1 MKKTLKKTI
10 ALFLCAVLLACG
22 PFTIAFAEDEKPF
35 YLVLGDSIGYGS
47 GLKNSREACYGKIV
61 ADTNGYDYANDAIP
75 GHTTQNL
82 LNRLNEEG
90 VAGHIKQADI
100 ISITI
105 GGNNFLLGNIAKVLF
120 DVIVMDDTAS
130 AEKIIDGFYADFCK
144 IIEKIRSLNPDAV
157 ILMQTLY
164 NPQTK
169 YIGEAYQTAIDLLNN
184 AIKRYASEHKGEIE
198 IVDVA
203 SALTDSEKDFAADR
217 IHPSVAGNE
226 KIAVKV
232 LEKLVE
238 LGLGKTAEPVI
249 TTPGIDIE
257 LPASF
262 SGGMAFFGEILHF
275 LAGVR
280 SAFMSILGVFNFA

>member
-1 MKKTLKKTI
+1 
-10 ALFLCAVLLACG
+10 
-22 PFTIAFAEDEKPF
+22 
-35 YLVLGDSIGYGS
+35 
-47 GLKNSREACYGKIV
+47 
-61 ADTNGYDYANDAIP
+61 
-75 GHTTQNL
+75 
-82 LNRLNEEG
+82 
-90 VAGHIKQADI
+90 
-100 ISITI
+100 
-105 GGNNFLLGNIAKVLF
+105 
-120 DVIVMDDTAS
+120 
-130 AEKIIDGFYADFCK
+130 
-144 IIEKIRSLNPDAV
+144 
-157 ILMQTLY
+157 MQTLY